1 MPCLPSCLG
10 RSVAEGKVSKEAAG
24 NDPAEEGRE
33 GRTIT
38 SSVERHK
45 VHILYNIIFHSD
57 SQYVSKYSAM

>member
-10 RSVAEGKVSKEAAG
+10 RSVAEGKVSREAAG

-45 VHILYNIIFHSD
+45 VHILYNIILP
-57 SQYVSKYSAM
+57 

>member
-1 MPCLPSCLG
+1 M
-10 RSVAEGKVSKEAAG
+10 SKEAAG

-45 VHILYNIIFHSD
+45 VHILYNIILP
-57 SQYVSKYSAM
+57 

>member
-1 MPCLPSCLG
+1 M
-10 RSVAEGKVSKEAAG
+10 SKEAAG

-57 SQYVSKYSAM
+57 SQYTCMYVYVHRS